1 MYQQQGQICLVFSQA
16 YHCGFNM
23 GYNIAEAVNYGSKDW
38 PEKYLKFRGC
48 RCVKEIGVHLEEQDF
63 LENIKKNGNL

>member
-1 MYQQQGQICLVFSQA
+1 
-16 YHCGFNM
+16 M
-23 GYNIAEAVNYGSKDW
+23 GYNIAEAVNYGSRDW